1 MPFPISRILPAAV
14 LAAGLAPGLPGAS
27 LPTQDQAL
35 ALAFPG
41 AAFTRREHFLTE
53 AQARQV
59 KDLAGMGL
67 PGLWLV
73 AYEAW
78 KDGKLVGVAFFD
90 THRVR
95 TLNETAMVAVDGGGK
110 VLRVEVVAF
119 REPQEYMAKEA
130 WKKQLE
136 GRRLDGEL
144 KLNRA
149 IRPLSGATLTANALT
164 DAARRCLALWQVLYG
179 PAL

>member
-1 MPFPISRILPAAV
+1 MNPCRLLLPVLLAAP
-14 LAAGLAPGLPGAS
+14 LPSPAAGLPG
-27 LPTQDQAL
+27 QQEAL

-41 AAFTRREHFLTE
+41 TTLARKEHFLSDDQARRVK
-53 AQARQV
+53 AQAGT
-59 KDLAGMGL
+59 DLAG
-67 PGLWLV
+67 LWIV
-73 AYEAW
+73 AYEARR
-78 KDGKLVGVAFFD
+78 DGKLVGVAFFD

-95 TLNETAMVAVDGGGK
+95 TLNETAMVAVDTSGK

-119 REPQEYMAKEA
+119 REPQEYLAKEG

-149 IRPLSGATLTANALT
+149 IRPLSGATLTAHALT
-164 DAARRCLALWQVLYG
+164 DASRRCLALWQVLYAG
-179 PAL
+179 AP

>member
-1 MPFPISRILPAAV
+1 MNPSLVLCVTA
-14 LAAGLAPGLPGAS
+14 LAAG

-41 AAFTRREHFLTE
+41 AALQRREHFLTE
-53 AQARQV
+53 AQAQKV
-59 KDLAGMGL
+59 KALSGLDLS
-67 PGLWLV
+67 GLWTV
-73 AYEAW
+73 AYEAR
-78 KDGKLVGVAFFD
+78 KDGKLMGVALFD

-95 TLNETAMVAVDGGGK
+95 TLNETAMVAVSAEGR

-130 WKKQLE
+130 WKQQLV
-136 GRRLDGEL
+136 GRKLDGEL
-144 KLNRA
+144 KLGRG

-164 DAARRCLALWQVLYG
+164 DASRRGLALWQVLYG
-179 PAL
+179 AGQ